1 MRQADGLA
9 RTRWWGSTCRMIL
22 HIDMDA
28 FYASVE
34 QRDDP
39 NLQGKPVIV
48 GGPATGRGVVSAA
61 SYEAREFG
69 VHSAMPSSR
78 AKRLCPHGIFLPSR
92 MSHYAEASGQ
102 IREIFFRYTPLVEPL
117 SLDEAFL
124 DVTGSERLFGT
135 AAEIG
140 KRIVQDIRKELDL
153 PASVGV
159 APNKFLAKVA
169 SDLEKPHGFVVVP
182 EEDIQGFLDPL
193 PITRIW
199 GIGKV
204 TNVAFQ
210 RLGIRTISDLRE
222 LSAEALR
229 TQFGDLG
236 QHVWNLAHGIDHREV
251 VPDRE
256 AKSISHETT
265 LAVDVSDP
273 EIIRAWIL
281 ELADQVGRRM
291 RRNGVTGRT
300 VKLKVR
306 FSSFKTISRSRTLDH
321 QTDVTQEIF
330 SAANELF
337 NERVPTGQPIRLI
350 GVGLAGLEHDQAR
363 QAELFGEQNFE
374 THRNAE
380 LASDQIR
387 DRFGHQAL
395 SFGSRLL
402 HNTRHKA
409 VPRPQDGEDKDATE

>member
-1 MRQADGLA
+1 M
-9 RTRWWGSTCRMIL
+9 
-22 HIDMDA
+22 
-28 FYASVE
+28 
-34 QRDDP
+34 
-39 NLQGKPVIV
+39 
-48 GGPATGRGVVSAA
+48 
-61 SYEAREFG
+61 
-69 VHSAMPSSR
+69 
-78 AKRLCPHGIFLPSR
+78 
-92 MSHYAEASGQ
+92 
-102 IREIFFRYTPLVEPL
+102 
-117 SLDEAFL
+117 
-124 DVTGSERLFGT
+124 
-135 AAEIG
+135 
-140 KRIVQDIRKELDL
+140 
-153 PASVGV
+153 
-159 APNKFLAKVA
+159 
-169 SDLEKPHGFVVVP
+169 VVP
-182 EEDIQGFLDPL
+182 EKEVQHFLDPL

-210 RLGIRTISDLRE
+210 RLGIRTIFDVRQ

-236 QHVWNLAHGIDHREV
+236 QHVWNLAHGIDDREV

-300 VKLKVR
+300 VKLKIR
-306 FSSFKTISRSRTLDH
+306 FANFKTISRSRTLEH

-337 NERVPTGQPIRLI
+337 NERVPTGRPVRLI

-387 DRFGHQAL
+387 DRFGSQAL

-409 VPRPQDGEDKDATE
+409 TPRPQDKSDEDSAT